1 MRSRKETL
9 VKNIVVD
16 MYAKFVLIVEAEDV
30 SLRYELNIGR
40 IDCISREPDVRKTDW
55 LGPIG
60 RPLEAYAPS

>member
-30 SLRYELNIGR
+30 LLRYELNIGR
-40 IDCISREPDVRKTDW
+40 IDCISRELDVRKTDRKAVRG
-55 LGPIG
+55 L
-60 RPLEAYAPS
+60 RS